1 VEVRGVL
8 GVRGGKLMENIVRC
22 GLELLLIVV
31 RVLESLDCAL
41 GVVMNGDAKRRENG
55 VHA

>member
-1 VEVRGVL
+1 
-8 GVRGGKLMENIVRC
+8 MENIVRC

>member
-1 VEVRGVL
+1 
-8 GVRGGKLMENIVRC
+8 MENIVRC
-22 GLELLLIVV
+22 ELELLLIVV

-41 GVVMNGDAKRRENG
+41 GVVMNGDGKRRENG